1 MIEPTES
8 YTQAELDRFAQAVLA
23 IRRLIREQPQALL
36 TAPHFTP
43 IDRVDEVEANR
54 EVCLSESLEELPAI
68 NLPRISTRE
77 LAKMPVAEIYTK
89 ILAASKNYTAPQ

>member
-8 YTQAELDRFAQAVLA
+8 YTKEELDRFADAVKA
-23 IRRLIREQPQALL
+23 ISRLIREHPKLLL

-54 EVCLSESLEELPAI
+54 EVCLSESLDALPKFH
-68 NLPRISTRE
+68 LPRISTRE
-77 LAKMPVAEIYTK
+77 LAKMPIGEIYK
-89 ILAASKNYTAPQ
+89 KLVALAKQAA